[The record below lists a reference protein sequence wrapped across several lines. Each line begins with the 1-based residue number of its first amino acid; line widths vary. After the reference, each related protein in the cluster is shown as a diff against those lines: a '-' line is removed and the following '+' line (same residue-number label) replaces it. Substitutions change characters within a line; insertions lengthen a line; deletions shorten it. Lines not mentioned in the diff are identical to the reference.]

1 METIKISTAQNIDI
15 EYEVAGLGE
24 RVLAR
29 LIDLAGFAMIY
40 IIAIVLF
47 GVAFSSRSPIGFYVV
62 MITFFVLF
70 LFYDL
75 VCELTM
81 NGQSLGKKVMKIR
94 VISLTGAQPTLS
106 QYLLRWLFRI
116 IDVSVIFGFGV
127 VAILAVAFSEK
138 HQRIGD
144 MVAKTIM
151 IKTRARTSITNVV
164 FTAPLPED
172 YQPVFSEVIHLNDSD
187 ISLIHDVL
195 LGFYKNG
202 NAELVYSMAA
212 KTKDRLA
219 TSIPQGMNELL
230 FLETVLKDYNHLTS
244 TIKA

>member
-29 LIDLAGFAMIY
+29 LIDLAGFAVIY
-40 IIAIVLF
+40 IIAVVLF
-47 GVAFSSRSPIGFYVV
+47 GVAFSSRSSTGFYVV
-62 MITFFVLF
+62 MITFLVLF

-81 NGQSLGKKVMKIR
+81 NGQSVGKKIMKIR

-138 HQRIGD
+138 HQRVGD

-151 IKTRARTSITNVV
+151 IKTGPRTSIENVV
-164 FTAPLPED
+164 FNAPLPED
-172 YQPVFSEVIHLNDSD
+172 YQPVFAEVIHLSDSD

-202 NAELVYSMAA
+202 NAELVYSMAG
-212 KTKDRLA
+212 KTKDHLA

-230 FLETVLKDYNHLTS
+230 FLETVLKDYNYLTS
-244 TIKA
+244 TVKA